1 MSELKPK
8 TDGTIDALQEFE
20 GTVLE
25 LTADSIVARLMDRT
39 NPGLEEEAEIPLAE
53 VRFEER
59 ELVRPGAVFRW
70 TIGDQQGTDGRR
82 TRVSTIR
89 FQRLPSWT
97 CREVGEAKKA
107 AGVVLESLDLD
118 RAKRPS

>member
-1 MSELKPK
+1 VSELKPK
-8 TDGTIDALQEFE
+8 TDGIIDALQEFE

-70 TIGDQQGTDGRR
+70 AIGDQQGTDGRR

-107 AGVVLESLDLD
+107 AGVFLESLDLD
-118 RAKRPS
+118 RAKWPS

>member
-1 MSELKPK
+1 MKPE
-8 TDGTIDALQEFE
+8 TNATTGVLQEFE

-25 LTADSIVARLMDRT
+25 LTADSFVARLMDRA
-39 NPGLEEEAEIPLAE
+39 NPGLEEEAELPLAE

-59 ELVRPGAVFRW
+59 ELVRPGAMFRW
-70 TIGDQQGTDGRR
+70 TLGDQQETEGRR
-82 TRVSTIR
+82 ARVSTIR

-97 CREVGEAKKA
+97 CREVEEAKKA
-107 AGVVLESLDLD
+107 AGVFLESLDLD